1 MRERQLD
8 PGASPSAHFGNEVR
22 EARTMRGNVTARTGA
37 ATDYDGSYVSKVEG
51 AKIVPDDKFIDAL
64 DRVFPHMN
72 GWFGRFW
79 RDSRKWNGHY
89 REWFKDWVAAERQA
103 SVIRWYEPL
112 LIPGLVQTEEYARAV
127 LSWGPLSGNVDDDVQ
142 ARMERRILDD
152 NPELWVLVAESAVR
166 RRVGNAEIMRSQLK
180 HLAELSRRPNITVQV
195 VPDDADAYG
204 GLSGAFAIATV
215 EPSGSVVYL
224 ETGLRGMT
232 VQDPTMIKS
241 AGQTFEHLRAEALGS
256 RPQGVMIRD
265 TQDPRWPDGA
275 PVITFTADAWKRFV
289 TGLK

>member
-22 EARTMRGNVTARTGA
+22 EARTCAGMSQPELGA

-142 ARMERRILDD
+142 ARMERQAILDRD
-152 NPELWVLVAESAVR
+152 NPPELWVLVAESAVR
-166 RRVGNAEIMRSQLK
+166 RRVGNAKESCAHSLSIWPSCRDGRTSLFRLCLTMRTLTGVCRARSPSPL
-180 HLAELSRRPNITVQV
+180 LSRPAVSSTSKR
-195 VPDDADAYG
+195 
-204 GLSGAFAIATV
+204 
-215 EPSGSVVYL
+215 VY
-224 ETGLRGMT
+224 
-232 VQDPTMIKS
+232 
-241 AGQTFEHLRAEALGS
+241 AG
-256 RPQGVMIRD
+256 
-265 TQDPRWPDGA
+265 
-275 PVITFTADAWKRFV
+275 
-289 TGLK
+289 